1 MVRFS
6 CFNGH
11 ITPSHKSKRTVEHSM
26 ESMLKMLQDSSKM
39 PAVNTESTHATSLN
53 PVFLR
58 SKTDNHIHYSTKEIM
73 NSGVIDPT
81 FGHEAEAGITRTT
94 PLKKSKSL
102 GSELCHEGR
111 VIYNNDTEEEE
122 TDHGCSSGSPDH
134 KERGVSPSS
143 QYGKAPVSES
153 VQVGSETVNN
163 GSAFSSG
170 GYSHRSDKEITENSD
185 IQLSVDGADNSGLP
199 TPQRPIVLD
208 RSCSFP
214 NLSSASG
221 SHFRY
226 LLRKSKSSNDLRG
239 LDMGWKELPS
249 VHEVGMQSMLEKE
262 RDANMCGN
270 ERNDFENPP
279 DDGYE
284 SYDYTSLAKDWVMP
298 EEENLPEHLD
308 RDFSVQQPGEFPNE
322 DFRFRRIEAWVND
335 LHSCGPVEETS
346 VLLAEADEPVGG
358 ENSTVLGRLT
368 AAAKVDDKMSPGME
382 AAKRYISALS
392 PTTTTAQL
400 SNHGL
405 AVIPSLSA
413 FGGLRVLNLSG
424 NSIAR
429 ITAGAL
435 PRGLHMLNLAKNSI
449 STIEGLRELTRLR
462 VLDLSYNRIFRIGHG
477 LASCSSLKELYL
489 AGNKISEVEGLHR
502 LLKLTV
508 LDLRFN
514 KLSTTKCLGQLA
526 ANYNSLQAISLEGN
540 PAQKNVGDEQ
550 LKKHLRGLLPHLVYF
565 NRQAIKAGAL
575 KDSTADRSVRLGI
588 SSGLR
593 SDNKGARKGSHGLTG
608 SRALSSSTHGRS
620 STSSPRRP
628 KGKHSKLPPSGTSR
642 LSTHSRQQQQQPV
655 DLGSRLVEFRAELAM
670 RRSRSEGNM
679 GPLA

>member
-134 KERGVSPSS
+134 KERGLSPSS

-185 IQLSVDGADNSGLP
+185 IQLSVDGADNSGIP

-221 SHFRY
+221 AHFRY

-279 DDGYE
+279 DDGYD

-308 RDFSVQQPGEFPNE
+308 RDFLVQQPGEFPNE

-346 VLLAEADEPVGG
+346 VLLADADEPVGG

-368 AAAKVDDKMSPGME
+368 AAVKVDDKMSPVVCFMN
-382 AAKRYISALS
+382 
-392 PTTTTAQL
+392 PFT
-400 SNHGL
+400 
-405 AVIPSLSA
+405 
-413 FGGLRVLNLSG
+413 
-424 NSIAR
+424 AR

-593 SDNKGARKGSHGLTG
+593 SDNKGARKGSHGLSG
-608 SRALSSSTHGRS
+608 SRALTSSTHGRS